1 MSDDERED
9 RDRLPK
15 LREFDGNAE
24 DYLDADE
31 GYQRYAR
38 RHYKGGIDE
47 WIYGGKCPIKD
58 DLEEI
63 EEICHQIVDSLM
75 RTKPKYAEVLWN
87 SEHFWT
93 GGGADERLWT
103 VTPRTS

>member
-1 MSDDERED
+1 MSDDEHES

-38 RHYKGGIDE
+38 RYYKGGIDE
-47 WIYGGKCPIKD
+47 WIYGGK
-58 DLEEI
+58 
-63 EEICHQIVDSLM
+63 
-75 RTKPKYAEVLWN
+75 
-87 SEHFWT
+87 
-93 GGGADERLWT
+93 
-103 VTPRTS
+103 